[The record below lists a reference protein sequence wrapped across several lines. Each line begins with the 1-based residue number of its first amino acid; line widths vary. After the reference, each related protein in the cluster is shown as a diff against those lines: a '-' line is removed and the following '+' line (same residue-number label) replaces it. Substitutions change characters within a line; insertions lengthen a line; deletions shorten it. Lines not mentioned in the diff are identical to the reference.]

1 MGARPDTWAAG
12 AIEANTGS
20 RRLLAPELAEFIQL
34 ADRLRAHVVG
44 VTVQLRWGNATI
56 KGKVTGLDVEQGR
69 VVLLDN
75 FKGKG
80 SRGRVV
86 EPYI

>member
-1 MGARPDTWAAG
+1 M
-12 AIEANTGS
+12 
-20 RRLLAPELAEFIQL
+20 QL
-34 ADRLRAHVVG
+34 ADKNKKPLVVG

-80 SRGRVV
+80 SRGEFSV
-86 EPYI
+86 EAHAVEIVAKTEPVTKTKRARR